1 MLRWQSA
8 IFNFQALLIVM
19 LLTICTCAYLR
30 ANIPSVIDRNKT
42 GSAAH
47 PARVHTRSQRIPN
60 ALRLLPP
67 HVRVPSLPCPPLP
80 LPVLS
85 RADVRAA
92 AEQRIGPVLEGGADR
107 GAVITIRI
115 GVLRGNGDQRLVLHM
130 TYQAARGRCGRPH
143 PQQALARLIARRRE
157 PTHLH
162 HGSTTGHLAYVSRLG
177 MELSEQAHNRAPLVL
192 SFNGGHVL
200 RGL

>member
-1 MLRWQSA
+1 MHQLTSCSVLRWQSA

-30 ANIPSVIDRNKT
+30 ANIPSMIDRNKT

-130 TYQAARGRCGRPH
+130 TYHAARGRPS
-143 PQQALARLIARRRE
+143 PQQTLGRFIARRRE

-162 HGSTTGHLAYVSRLG
+162 HGTTRLDTSLMSRDSG
-177 MELSEQAHNRAPLVL
+177 WS
-192 SFNGGHVL
+192 
-200 RGL
+200 